1 MGDVEH
7 LFSSQQKLSVLARFL
22 VLLTLDSAFYVLE
35 VEQFQKLVL
44 LKRKQTHL
52 FVFTRDLVKYPAEQK
67 ARSPLQAES
76 VAEDLH

>member
-52 FVFTRDLVKYPAEQK
+52 SLSSLET
-67 ARSPLQAES
+67 
-76 VAEDLH
+76 